1 MIVGGKFIQLIEQIR
16 ALYTDG
22 MVGEI
27 QNRPTDLATYDDT
40 IINTTPEMIGMHG
53 QALHE
58 IHIFLAPVWMKQ
70 SDIDQSIIDRY
81 ESVIRLFNSMVTKAD
96 SDVEIKE
103 MKPSVLSLNFKGIG
117 HVTVLQSSLYILSN
131 DKRNVINTCHQVADI
146 FKEAGF
152 VVIREKI
159 EATIFGTKGIPKTSE
174 EMILYQKY
182 FEYHI
187 RIQRKNIEDHHPLTM
202 DEIQILEEI
211 SQEFETE
218 FLTPVPLS
226 YNRSKIGT
234 DGGYQRYLNVRF
246 REFGSDDA
254 YDRVKQIIGRI
265 NDTTVFKVIKVISEY
280 VWYDTFTALDEGW
293 IDF

>member
-1 MIVGGKFIQLIEQIR
+1 MINEIRFAQLIKLVSQ
-16 ALYTDG
+16 LYTDD

-27 QNRPTDLATYDDT
+27 QNRPTDLNAYDNT

-70 SDIDQSIIDRY
+70 SDIDQSIIDKY
-81 ESVIRLFNSMVTKAD
+81 ESVIRLFNSMVTRAD

-103 MKPSVLSLNFKGIG
+103 MKPPVLSLNFKGVG
-117 HVTVLQSSLYILSN
+117 YVTVLQSSLYILSN
-131 DKRNVINTCHQVADI
+131 DKKNVINTCHQVAEM

-159 EATIFGTKGIPKTSE
+159 EATIFGTKGIPQTSA
-174 EMILYQKY
+174 EMISFQKY

-187 RIQRKNIEDHHPLTM
+187 RVQRKNTEDHNPLTI

-218 FLTPVPLS
+218 FHTPVPLS

-246 REFGSDDA
+246 RDFGSGDA
-254 YDRVKQIIGRI
+254 YDRVKQIVDRI
-265 NDTTVFKVIKVISEY
+265 STTTVFKVIKVISEY
-280 VWYDTFTALDEGW
+280 VWYDTFTALDKGW
-293 IDF
+293 LDF